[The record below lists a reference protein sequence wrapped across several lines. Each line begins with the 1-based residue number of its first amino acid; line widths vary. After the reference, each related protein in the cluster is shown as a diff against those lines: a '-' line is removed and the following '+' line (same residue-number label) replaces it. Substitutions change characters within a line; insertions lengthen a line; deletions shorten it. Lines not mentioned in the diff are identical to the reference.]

1 MRKPALLLIL
11 AASSRFTVT
20 AQSDANSTAVGNA
33 IYDLSTSQISNGNTH
48 AVGSFVNFHSGKED
62 TKGRRMLLTTWGQG
76 FVVGMNDSLIRDPKL
91 VFNYDKL
98 SHDLY
103 YSLDKQ
109 TVFEAERSHIKAF
122 HLMTPEGET
131 EYARVDVVKPEV
143 FFRVFTSADASH
155 YGFYSLTTT
164 EFHKANFH
172 SDGLVE
178 TGNNYDEYVDNLQ
191 YYIVAPGGK
200 TYQAVDLKKKKS
212 ILAAFPAAKAK
223 AEEFFSQHKDADINE
238 SFLKE
243 LIEYMNKS

>member
-11 AASSRFTVT
+11 AASSCFTVT
-20 AQSDANSTAVGNA
+20 AQSDANSTTVGNA
-33 IYDLSTSQISNGNTH
+33 ILELSSNQAGNGNNT
-48 AVGSFVNFHSGKED
+48 AVGSFVNFHMGKED
-62 TKGRRMLLTTWGQG
+62 TKGRRMLLASWGKG
-76 FVVGMNDSLIRDPKL
+76 FVVGMNDSLIKDEKL
-91 VFNYDKL
+91 VFNYDKM

-122 HLMTPEGET
+122 HLVSNDGDV
-131 EYARVDVVKPEV
+131 EYARVNVIKPEV
-143 FFRVFTSADASH
+143 FFRVFAPVDATH

-164 EFHKANFH
+164 EFKKANYH

-200 TYQAVDLKKKKS
+200 TFQPIDLKKKS
-212 ILAAFPAAKAK
+212 IRAAFPAAKAK
-223 AEEFFSQHKDADINE
+223 VEEFFSQHKDADINE
-238 SFLKE
+238 ALVKD
-243 LIEYMNKS
+243 LIDYVNKG

>member
-11 AASSRFTVT
+11 AASSCFTVT
-20 AQSDANSTAVGNA
+20 AQSDANSTSVGNA
-33 IYDLSTSQISNGNTH
+33 ILELSSNQAGNGSTN
-48 AVGSFVNFHSGKED
+48 AVGSFVNFHMGKED
-62 TKGRRMLLTTWGQG
+62 TKGRRMLLTTWGKG
-76 FVVGMNDSLIRDPKL
+76 FVVGMNDSLIKDPKL
-91 VFNYDKL
+91 VFNYDKM

-122 HLMTPEGET
+122 YLMTPDGEA
-131 EYARVDVVKPEV
+131 EYARVDAIKPEV
-143 FFRVFTSADASH
+143 FFRVFAPFDASH

-200 TYQAVDLKKKKS
+200 TFQPIELKKKS
-212 ILAAFPAAKAK
+212 IRSAFPASKAK
-223 AEEFFSQHKDADINE
+223 VEEFFSQHKDDDITE
-238 SFLKE
+238 ALVQE
-243 LIEYMNKS
+243 LIAHVNKS